1 MTTRGIALAAGLA
14 VPAAWLWWAEH
25 LDAGWS
31 PVLATAGLWW
41 LAALRATW
49 SVWLPAVV
57 MVVALWLALPP
68 QAPRRPVQAPGA
80 RPTGSARP
88 APPAPSATPTV
99 RELPQEPLPDP
110 ARVPVPA
117 PVPAPAR
124 TVWEAVNLSVP
135 GAEGDDHAA

>member
-68 QAPRRPVQAPGA
+68 QAPRRPVQAR
-80 RPTGSARP
+80 RPEVRP
-88 APPAPSATPTV
+88 
-99 RELPQEPLPDP
+99 PQ
-110 ARVPVPA
+110 R
-117 PVPAPAR
+117 
-124 TVWEAVNLSVP
+124 LSP
-135 GAEGDDHAA
+135 RRRDAG

>member
-1 MTTRGIALAAGLA
+1 MTTRGIALAVGLT

-49 SVWLPAVV
+49 SIWLPAVV

-68 QAPRRPVQAPGA
+68 RAPGPGGAA
-80 RPTGSARP
+80 RIPVAGRP
-88 APPAPSATPTV
+88 APPAPSATPAV
-99 RELPQEPLPDP
+99 RERPQEPVPDP